1 MLLRGSEALMLFL
14 VEFLVHKLHGLPLT
28 LAYLSTLFPFPP
40 LSPLFFF
47 SSSLFLL
54 SLSLS
59 SSLSF
64 HFLSFSGVV
73 AERVDLRYFLTIGMI
88 GIQNAPSPLPPLSL
102 SFLLLSYLN
111 HVGSAVSTG
120 MLGVAYFANIHHLY
134 YFIIWMALSGM
145 MQVENKL
152 F

>member
-1 MLLRGSEALMLFL
+1 MYM
-14 VEFLVHKLHGLPLT
+14 
-28 LAYLSTLFPFPP
+28 AYLLYLYTSFPFPS
-40 LSPLFFF
+40 LSP
-47 SSSLFLL
+47 
-54 SLSLS
+54 LS

-88 GIQNAPSPLPPLSL
+88 GIQNAPSPLPPSL

>member
-14 VEFLVHKLHGLPLT
+14 VEFLVHKLHGLPFI
-28 LAYLSTLFPFPP
+28 LAYLFPLP
-40 LSPLFFF
+40 SPLP
-47 SSSLFLL
+47 SLFLPFL
-54 SLSLS
+54 SFFPLPLSFFLPLLPFSFIQWGSCWESRLTLLSNNRNDWYTKCSLS
-59 SSLSF
+59 S
-64 HFLSFSGVV
+64 
-73 AERVDLRYFLTIGMI
+73 
-88 GIQNAPSPLPPLSL
+88 PPLSL

-120 MLGVAYFANIHHLY
+120 MLGVAYFARIYHLY

-145 MQVENKL
+145 MQVENIL